1 MAGKGTAFQERF
13 KKKKK
18 VSCSAWSISASYCF
32 IFSFALLREQRK
44 KKPLC
49 CTECILPFK
58 KLLGMASFS
67 SKSSE
72 DQLQTK
78 GIQAGV
84 ASSLK
89 SKPKGSFPVQDDI
102 WQKRTMKAKL
112 PSYPPFTSAAGS

>member
-1 MAGKGTAFQERF
+1 
-13 KKKKK
+13 
-18 VSCSAWSISASYCF
+18 
-32 IFSFALLREQRK
+32 
-44 KKPLC
+44 
-49 CTECILPFK
+49 
-58 KLLGMASFS
+58 MASFS
-67 SKSSE
+67 SKGSE

-102 WQKRTMKAKL
+102 WQRRTMKAKL